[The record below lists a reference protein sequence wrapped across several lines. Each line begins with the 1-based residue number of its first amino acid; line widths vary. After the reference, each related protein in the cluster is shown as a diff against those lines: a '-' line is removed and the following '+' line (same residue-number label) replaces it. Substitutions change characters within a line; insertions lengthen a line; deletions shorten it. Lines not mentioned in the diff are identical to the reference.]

1 MNTPGKPD
9 GGFNIWING
18 KLALSSESV
27 FYRNLPNIKVGLPGT
42 IPTPRVELIDY
53 DSLPA
58 NITIPNGGFA
68 RSPAIFIPSPSPPSS
83 SSAIVPESTP
93 TITLVSKLALSD
105 QVLAEKL
112 EKEKNKGMRIKR
124 QDFSTTS
131 SEGSRNATASPLE
144 EEVFDPSAFAEE
156 QKIRTSSYL
165 PIGFIGI
172 MFNTFFGGSDSSW
185 ASPRTQY
192 CYFNQVSLRITG

>member
-1 MNTPGKPD
+1 M
-9 GGFNIWING
+9 
-18 KLALSSESV
+18 
-27 FYRNLPNIKVGLPGT
+27 
-42 IPTPRVELIDY
+42 ELIDY

-172 MFNTFFGGSDSSW
+172 MFSQSLLPSFLPTMLSKQMTDRSSNVDTFFGGSDSSW